1 MFFESAIPY
10 MGNKY
15 KLLKYIIPLFPTEC
29 ATFYDLFGGSGV
41 VSMNYKADRRVYND
55 FNENIV
61 ALQEM
66 IKREDIEQLD
76 ALYTKIVVEYN
87 LRQKSNKKDSKKNE
101 QGFLRLRDEYN
112 RSQDR
117 DIRILFL
124 LCCYSM
130 NHIIRFNTDSEFN
143 GSNGNDS
150 YNKIIKNRLLAHH
163 RLFQG
168 VEIWNRDVFDID
180 FTQITENDFVY
191 LDPPYLNTTAVYN
204 EKGAFGN
211 WDRECDLRLFGILDE
226 LNGRNVRFGMSNV
239 FVCRGRENTHL
250 IEWCNDR
257 GYQVHHL
264 DRNYNPF
271 SRGSSYND
279 EVYITNIKTKVA
291 KQLTLF

>member
-1 MFFESAIPY
+1 MFFESAIFY

-41 VSMNYKADRRVYND
+41 VSMNYKADRRVYNE
-55 FNENIV
+55 FNGNIV

-76 ALYTKIVVEYN
+76 KMYRKIVGEYG
-87 LRQKSNKKDSKKNE
+87 LRQKSSGDPKRNE

-112 RSQDR
+112 KSQDR
-117 DIRILFL
+117 DVRILFL

-130 NHIIRFNTDSEFN
+130 NNIIRFNSDNEFN
-143 GSNGNDS
+143 SSNGNQS

-163 RLFQG
+163 RLFQD

-180 FTQITENDFVY
+180 FSQITESDFVY

-204 EKGAFGN
+204 EKRALGN
-211 WDRECDLRLFGILDE
+211 WDRKCDLRLFRLIDG
-226 LNGRNVRFGMSNV
+226 LNERNVRFGMSNV
-239 FVCRGRENTHL
+239 FACRGKENTHL
-250 IEWCNDR
+250 IEWCADR

-264 DRNYNPF
+264 DRNYHPF
-271 SRGSSYND
+271 SRGSSNSD
-279 EVYITNIKTKVA
+279 EVYITNIRTKVA
-291 KQLTLF
+291 EQLTLF

>member
-1 MFFESAIPY
+1 MFFESAIFY

-41 VSMNYKADRRVYND
+41 VSMNYKADRKVYNE
-55 FNENIV
+55 FNGNIV

-76 ALYTKIVVEYN
+76 KMYRKIVGEYG
-87 LRQKSNKKDSKKNE
+87 LRQKSSGDPKRNE

-112 RSQDR
+112 KSQDR
-117 DIRILFL
+117 DVRILFL

-130 NHIIRFNTDSEFN
+130 NNIIRFNSDNEFN
-143 GSNGNDS
+143 SSNGNQS

-163 RLFQG
+163 RLFQD

-180 FTQITENDFVY
+180 FSQITEGDFVY

-204 EKGAFGN
+204 EKRAFGN
-211 WDRECDLRLFGILDE
+211 WDRECDLRLFGLIDG
-226 LNGRNVRFGMSNV
+226 LNERNVRFGMSNV
-239 FVCRGRENTHL
+239 FACRGKENTHL
-250 IEWCNDR
+250 IEWCADR

-264 DRNYNPF
+264 DRVKYYPF
-271 SRGSSYND
+271 SRGSSGND

-291 KQLTLF
+291 EQLTLF

>member
-1 MFFESAIPY
+1 MFFESAIFY

-41 VSMNYKADRRVYND
+41 VSMNYKADRKVYNE
-55 FNENIV
+55 FNGNIV

-76 ALYTKIVVEYN
+76 KMYRKIVGEYS
-87 LRQKSNKKDSKKNE
+87 LRQKSSGDPKRNE

-112 RSQDR
+112 KSQDR
-117 DIRILFL
+117 DVRILFL

-130 NHIIRFNTDSEFN
+130 NNIIRFNSDNEFN
-143 GSNGNDS
+143 SSNGNQS

-163 RLFQG
+163 RLFQD

-180 FTQITENDFVY
+180 FSQITEGDFVY

-204 EKGAFGN
+204 EKKAFGN
-211 WDRECDLRLFGILDE
+211 WDMECDLRLFRLIDG
-226 LNGRNVRFGMSNV
+226 LNERNVRFGMSNV
-239 FVCRGRENTHL
+239 FACRGKENTHL
-250 IEWCNDR
+250 IEWCADR

-264 DRNYNPF
+264 DRNYRPF
-271 SRGSSYND
+271 SRGSSNND

-291 KQLTLF
+291 EQLTLF